1 MKWIKNAKL
10 ATKLLMS
17 FVLVALI
24 TLVVGGIGLSGVKK
38 LGIALNLTFSDTLV
52 SASSVSEAKGLIMT
66 HNRNLYRLLTF
77 AASGAD
83 RADVEAVARAL
94 NDTQQQV
101 DKVFH
106 LYRSTPMG
114 TEERLAGEAFE
125 KRWAAYLASAN
136 QVVAAINQE
145 DFSSAR
151 NLLSNENVRAMSN
164 AREQLDVILGINR
177 VEVDKQAQAVNAT
190 ISESTTQ
197 LLVGVL
203 LSFMIA
209 IALGVCITRSIT
221 RPIASAVISAER
233 VARGDLTEMI
243 GTHREDEV
251 GQLLNALS
259 AMQRSLKKTLQEI
272 ASASD
277 QLAAAAEELSAVT
290 DESTQG
296 LIRQNDEIQQA
307 ATAVNQM
314 TVAVEEVARNA
325 ISTSQASEETRND
338 AVKGHAHVD
347 DAVVGITR
355 MATEIEGSAGKV
367 ESLAGQ
373 VRDIGKVIDVIRS
386 VAEQTNLLALN
397 AAIEAARAGEQGR
410 GFAVV
415 ADEVRALA
423 HRTQSST
430 VEIEGMINV
439 VQQCADEAVTAM
451 SDSRSLATQTQ
462 CLAAQAG
469 EMLQRISLGVAQIN
483 DRNIVIASA
492 SEEQAQVAREV
503 DRNLTNIQD
512 LSAQTAAGANQTNAS
527 SHDLSRLALSFNDL
541 VSKFKL

>member
-24 TLVVGGIGLSGVKK
+24 TLVVGGIGWSGVKK
-38 LGIALNLTFSDTLV
+38 LGFALNLTFSDTLV

-430 VEIEGMINV
+430 VEIEGMINA
-439 VQQCADEAVTAM
+439 VQQCADEAVAAM

-462 CLAAQAG
+462 HLAAQAG

-483 DRNIVIASA
+483 DCNIVIASA

>member
-38 LGIALNLTFSDTLV
+38 LGFALNLTFSDTLV

-430 VEIEGMINV
+430 VEIEGMINA
-439 VQQCADEAVTAM
+439 VQQCADEAVAAM

-462 CLAAQAG
+462 HLAAQAG

>member
-38 LGIALNLTFSDTLV
+38 LGFALNLTFSDTLV

-106 LYRSTPMG
+106 LYRSTPMD

-151 NLLSNENVRAMSN
+151 NLLSNENVRAMSS

-430 VEIEGMINV
+430 VEIEGMINA
-439 VQQCADEAVTAM
+439 VQQCADEAVAAM

-462 CLAAQAG
+462 HLAAQAG

>member
-24 TLVVGGIGLSGVKK
+24 TLVVGGIGWSGVKK
-38 LGIALNLTFSDTLV
+38 LGFALNLTFSDTLV

-106 LYRSTPMG
+106 HYRSTPMG

-125 KRWAAYLASAN
+125 KLWAAYLVSAK
-136 QVVAAINQE
+136 QVIEAINQAN
-145 DFSSAR
+145 FSSAR

-243 GTHREDEV
+243 RTDREDEV
-251 GQLLNALS
+251 GQLLNALN

-430 VEIEGMINV
+430 VEIEGMINA
-439 VQQCADEAVTAM
+439 VQQCADEAVAAM
-451 SDSRSLATQTQ
+451 GDSRSLATQTQ
-462 CLAAQAG
+462 RLAAQAG
-469 EMLQRISLGVAQIN
+469 EVLQRISLGVAQIN

>member
-38 LGIALNLTFSDTLV
+38 LGFALNLTFSDTLV

-136 QVVAAINQE
+136 QVIAAINQE

-151 NLLSNENVRAMSN
+151 NLLSNENVRAMSS

-430 VEIEGMINV
+430 VEIEGMINA
-439 VQQCADEAVTAM
+439 VQQCADEAVAAM

-462 CLAAQAG
+462 HLAAQAG